1 MICFAA
7 VEKWRRELLIG
18 NWSNM
23 TGQSGKRSM
32 FGIGLVVAS
41 VAALGIILVYILSST
56 SSVATTDDQST
67 AQNTATGTKQQTG
80 KSDQP
85 RQQTGPSGLPVP
97 RFVSLKRSKV
107 NVRRGPSSQHK
118 LAWIFRLKGLPV
130 EIVAEF
136 ENWRRV
142 RDSDGQEGWIYHSM
156 LAGTRTVTVA
166 PWREG
171 AAVRM
176 LKSPGQSSSVVA
188 NVSAGAVGDVE
199 KCTGNWCQVKLGDYE
214 GWINQSMLWGVYP
227 NEKL

>member
-1 MICFAA
+1 
-7 VEKWRRELLIG
+7 
-18 NWSNM
+18 
-23 TGQSGKRSM
+23 
-32 FGIGLVVAS
+32 
-41 VAALGIILVYILSST
+41 VYILSST
-56 SSVATTDDQST
+56 SSVATTDG
-67 AQNTATGTKQQTG
+67 QNAETEAKQKTG

-85 RQQTGPSGLPVP
+85 RRETGPSGLPVP

-107 NVRRGPSSQHK
+107 NVRRGPSSEHK

-156 LAGTRTVTVA
+156 LAGTRTVTIA
-166 PWREG
+166 PWRKG

-176 LKSPGQSSSVVA
+176 LKSPAQSSGVVA

-199 KCTGNWCQVKLGDYE
+199 KCTGNWCQVKLGNYE

>member
-1 MICFAA
+1 MA
-7 VEKWRRELLIG
+7 
-18 NWSNM
+18 
-23 TGQSGKRSM
+23 GQSRKKSM

-41 VAALGIILVYILSST
+41 VAAVGVIFAYVLSS
-56 SSVATTDDQST
+56 SGGIATADDQSVVS
-67 AQNTATGTKQQTG
+67 AANAGTQKKNSAGKTG

-85 RQQTGPSGLPVP
+85 QRETGPSGLPIP

-118 LAWIFRLKGLPV
+118 LAWVFHFKGLPV

-142 RDSDGQEGWIYHSM
+142 RDSDGQEGWIYHSL
-156 LAGTRTVTVA
+156 LAGTRTVSVA
-166 PWREG
+166 PWRKKD
-171 AAVRM
+171 AVP
-176 LKSPGQSSSVVA
+176 LLGSPEQSGGVIA
-188 NVSAGAVGDVE
+188 NVNAGAVGKVG

-214 GWINQSMLWGVYP
+214 GWIDQSMLWGVYP

>member
-1 MICFAA
+1 
-7 VEKWRRELLIG
+7 
-18 NWSNM
+18 M
-23 TGQSGKRSM
+23 TGQSGKRSV

-41 VAALGIILVYILSST
+41 VATLGFILIYVLSST
-56 SSVATTDDQST
+56 SSIATTDSQSVAASAT
-67 AQNTATGTKQQTG
+67 AGAQGNTKSG

-85 RQQTGPSGLPVP
+85 RQETGPSGLPVP

-107 NVRRGPSSQHK
+107 NVRRGPSSEHK

-156 LAGTRTVTVA
+156 LAGTRTVTIA
-166 PWREG
+166 PWRKG
-171 AAVRM
+171 LAVPM
-176 LKSPGQSSSVVA
+176 MNSPQQSAGVVA
-188 NVSAGAVGDVE
+188 NVSAGAVGNVE
-199 KCTGNWCQVKLGDYE
+199 KCTGNWCQVKLGSYE

>member
-1 MICFAA
+1 
-7 VEKWRRELLIG
+7 
-18 NWSNM
+18 M
-23 TGQSGKRSM
+23 TGNSGKRSV

-41 VAALGIILVYILSST
+41 VAAIGIILVYILSST
-56 SSVATTDDQST
+56 SSVATTDNQGVTT
-67 AQNTATGTKQQTG
+67 AAAAGQGKQKTG

-85 RQQTGPSGLPVP
+85 QQETGPSGLPVP

-107 NVRRGPSSQHK
+107 NVRRGPSSEHK

-130 EIVAEF
+130 EVVAEF

-156 LAGTRTVTVA
+156 LAGTRTVTIA
-166 PWREG
+166 PWRKG
-171 AAVRM
+171 VAVR
-176 LKSPGQSSSVVA
+176 LLTSPEQSAGVVA

-199 KCTGNWCQVKLGDYE
+199 KCTGSWCQVKLGNYE